1 MQDNLPTTS
10 ISVIETESTLSL
22 TRRESL
28 RLLELMENQQPGN
41 EKFLLAQARYQSGG
55 ELGVSQGVRGSLG
68 KGNREADLAELAKS
82 QEDWGVNFPHA
93 ASLKSEKNAIK

>member
-10 ISVIETESTLSL
+10 VSVIETESTLSL

-41 EKFLLAQARYQSGG
+41 EKFLLVQARYQSGG
-55 ELGVSQGVRGSLG
+55 ELGVSQGALGSLG
-68 KGNREADLAELAKS
+68 KGNREAVLAELAKS
-82 QEDWGVNFPHA
+82 QE
-93 ASLKSEKNAIK
+93 E